1 MAEHLHVLSSDNSR
15 RFCDRM
21 SESFH
26 SARFAKRVSLTNHA
40 IEAMAKRHVTL
51 AEVKILIEQGSIREK
66 GHGHA
71 WISHH
76 FPARGDN
83 LVCAAVVVGDTL
95 IVKTIMVDWQ
105 QRQP

>member
-1 MAEHLHVLSSDNSR
+1 V
-15 RFCDRM
+15 

-26 SARFAKRVSLTNHA
+26 SARFGKRVWLTNHA
-40 IEAMAKRHVTL
+40 IEAMAKRQITL
-51 AEVKILIEQGSIREK
+51 AEVRMLIEQGSLLDK

-83 LVCAAVVVGDTL
+83 LVCAAVVVGDAV

-105 QRQP
+105 QRQPQ